1 MEFVKEFATFLHE
14 KNIIKFGDFTLASG
28 KKSQYY
34 IDLRLVASYP
44 HEFRKMVKHLQNKIS
59 DEIGFDNFHS
69 LVSVPTGGL
78 VVASSL
84 ATEIVK
90 PLIYVRNKPKE
101 HGTSQSIEGVICQ
114 DMKLLMID
122 DVATTGD
129 SIVNSIKILKK
140 SGLKITDAFVIIDR
154 SEGDAITAL
163 KNEGVKLHSLV
174 DINQIIN
181 EIPKK

>member
-14 KNIIKFGDFTLASG
+14 KGIIKFGDFTLASG
-28 KKSQYY
+28 KKSEYY

-44 HEFRKMVKHLQNKIS
+44 HIFRKMVKQLQNKIS
-59 DEIGFDNFHS
+59 DEIGFENFDS

-84 ATEIVK
+84 ASEIVK
-90 PLIYVRNKPKE
+90 PLIYVRNKPKD

-129 SIVNSIKILKK
+129 SVVNAIKVLKE
-140 SGLKITDAFVIIDR
+140 SGMKVTDAFVVVDR
-154 SEGDAITAL
+154 SDGGASTAL
-163 KNEGVKLHSLV
+163 ELEGVKLHSLV
-174 DINQIIN
+174 DIAKIIN
-181 EIPKK
+181 EVPKK